1 MRKEDGHGMKRIEV
15 KVCMCAQC
23 VMNGAMDIVEAVE
36 SLKQLK
42 SQLRLGATIR
52 VTADECLC
60 EKDER
65 DVSPLVIVNGERLE
79 RATSEQVMSRV
90 ISLVSKN

>member
-1 MRKEDGHGMKRIEV
+1 MKRLEV

-42 SQLRLGATIR
+42 SQLRLGASIR
-52 VTADECLC
+52 VSADECLC
-60 EKDER
+60 DR
-65 DVSPLVIVNGERLE
+65 DQADVSPLVLVNGERLE
-79 RATSEQVMSRV
+79 KATSEQVMSRV
-90 ISLVSKN
+90 ISLVSQQ